1 MRDRLNNRN
10 QGGGSRHRPK
20 DNRNRGDH
28 KRGDS
33 RRGPPHSGGLA
44 QGASR
49 SSHKDG
55 GADSRDRDE
64 RDLRLQRMMTA
75 TQTKGQLIS
84 KCPYEKSVSSKI
96 PTKIFLEFCPE
107 IFCSFLGAAWK
118 LFGIPGDLVSNT
130 ISKQGRLLEAQ
141 KATRKPPESYKR
153 FQGRNPE
160 IFSLVIWMKVS
171 IHKEIMKLTNL

>member
-84 KCPYEKSVSSKI
+84 KCPFGVFKSSKK
-96 PTKIFLEFCPE
+96 TNEFFPRISALNYKKRPDQKSSVRE
-107 IFCSFLGAAWK
+107 
-118 LFGIPGDLVSNT
+118 
-130 ISKQGRLLEAQ
+130 SKQIL
-141 KATRKPPESYKR
+141 K
-153 FQGRNPE
+153 
-160 IFSLVIWMKVS
+160 LVV
-171 IHKEIMKLTNL
+171 

>member
-1 MRDRLNNRN
+1 MENFIKGKENFKNIRESNEVLLTTNRNRHSGQSDSHRQRAGLDLRDRLNNRN

-55 GADSRDRDE
+55 GSDSRDRDE

-84 KCPYEKSVSSKI
+84 KSLFAI
-96 PTKIFLEFCPE
+96 LEFFQKMNE
-107 IFCSFLGAAWK
+107 TIQALLG
-118 LFGIPGDLVSNT
+118 
-130 ISKQGRLLEAQ
+130 Q
-141 KATRKPPESYKR
+141 KK
-153 FQGRNPE
+153 
-160 IFSLVIWMKVS
+160 
-171 IHKEIMKLTNL
+171 